1 MRISD
6 WSSDVCSSDL
16 LDGYE
21 APSAHRTYIDWAME
35 RRRRYPAVLPE
46 YWQTQGVVN
55 PYCFTERLFDE
66 PEPDEVIVMAD
77 ATAAVV
83 TVQAAQPKNDPPLY
97 PNSAEASMGYDLH
110 ATIHQKR
117 VG

>member
-55 PYCFTERLFDE
+55 PYCFTERLFE
-66 PEPDEVIVMAD
+66 ALEPDEVIVMR
-77 ATAAVV
+77 
-83 TVQAAQPKNDPPLY
+83 
-97 PNSAEASMGYDLH
+97 SEER
-110 ATIHQKR
+110 R
-117 VG
+117 VGKECVSTCRSRWSPYH